1 MTERRESLQ
10 RRRYLTL
17 IGVVGVGGLAGCLDG
32 DDEQADDTDPDGDD
46 SEPEETTDETDD
58 ESADDD
64 DTQETD
70 DGEAEED
77 ETEDDDEIDDEDD
90 GENDEDE
97 EVDGPR
103 LRDVFNWESSY
114 VVEFEF
120 GQGTGT
126 QIIHDGNSHLQ
137 GEFNGEEI
145 ETYRIETDDGVE
157 TYTVMDG
164 QCYAISTEIPDGE
177 IFDPE
182 EPEADDEEYF
192 STGTTTVE
200 GQEVYIFDVEDGI
213 LYISVSTGYPVRFE
227 GEEGSFITFHSWGE
241 TDPIT
246 PPDMECIEP

>member
-1 MTERRESLQ
+1 MTERSEPLQ

-17 IGVVGVGGLAGCLDG
+17 IGVVGVGGLAGCVGDDDG
-32 DDEQADDTDPDGDD
+32 DDEQIDDTDPDGDD
-46 SEPEETTDETDD
+46 TEPEETTDGTGTGD
-58 ESADDD
+58 ESA
-64 DTQETD
+64 
-70 DGEAEED
+70 
-77 ETEDDDEIDDEDD
+77 DDDEIDDEDD
-90 GENDEDE
+90 EENDEDE

-120 GQGTGT
+120 DQGTGT
-126 QIIHDGNSHLQ
+126 QIIHDGDSHLQ
-137 GEFNGEEI
+137 GEFDGEKI
-145 ETYRIETDDGVE
+145 ETYSIQTDDGVE

-200 GQEVYIFDVEDGI
+200 GQEVYIFDVEDGT

-227 GEEGSFITFHSWGE
+227 GVEGSVVTFHSWGE

-246 PPDMECIEP
+246 PPDMECIES